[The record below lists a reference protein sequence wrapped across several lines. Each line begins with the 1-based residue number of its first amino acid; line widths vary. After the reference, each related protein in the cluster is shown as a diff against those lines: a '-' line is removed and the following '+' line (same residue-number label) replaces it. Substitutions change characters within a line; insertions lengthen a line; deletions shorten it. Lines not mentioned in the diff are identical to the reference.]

1 MKLIQI
7 DSLREFEER
16 DGSIEFIMDGYFY
29 NIGELDGMCWMSRMT
44 LEDYYNNSDAW
55 EEVERW
61 NLEGSPVL
69 NFKFLGGKRRR

>member
-44 LEDYYNNSDAW
+44 VEDYYNNSDAW

-61 NLEGSPVL
+61 KLEGKPG
-69 NFKFLGGKRRR
+69 FKFLSGNRG